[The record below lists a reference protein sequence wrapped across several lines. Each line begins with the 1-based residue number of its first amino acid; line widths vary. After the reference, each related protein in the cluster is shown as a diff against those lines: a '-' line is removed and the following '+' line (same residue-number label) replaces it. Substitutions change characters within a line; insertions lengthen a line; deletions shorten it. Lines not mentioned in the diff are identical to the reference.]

1 MSALLPLKR
10 SIPSLRVAL
19 PTFQVFAANTGV
31 GKTLLSA
38 ALCRAA
44 ARAPVTALERKQWTR
59 ERDSSTPGRKVFY
72 IKPVQTGYPEDS
84 DARHVQQFCGSKRV
98 DAKTLF
104 TYREPAGA
112 HLCAVQENR
121 PVSDAELL
129 AATRKAVD
137 EAWTDVQESQTPGIV
152 FLETAGGVASPV
164 MSGTPQAS
172 AFRPLRYPTILV
184 GDANLGGVSTTLSAY
199 ESLILRGYEVSA
211 VLMFSNPKYRNHE
224 AIAEQIASSI
234 PLQVFDLP
242 PNPPTPR
249 SGTELEMD
257 QKLQDYT
264 NLMVWYEGSDA
275 AAGNVIE
282 KLLASHER
290 RISTLE
296 HMAAKGES
304 KVWWPFT
311 QHTAVKSTTVIDSAY
326 DDSFTVYNPLQTA
339 AGIIG
344 SHEPG
349 TATDSYDACAS
360 WWTQSLGHARLPLA
374 LTAVNTASRYGHVI
388 FPECVHEPALDL
400 AEGLLRSVGKGWG
413 SRVFYTDN
421 GSTGMEVALKAGLR
435 VVEKAM
441 IESGTL
447 PAKKE
452 LGVVG
457 IEGGYHGDTIG
468 VMDAASPT
476 IYNEEVN
483 WYKPRGVWFDPPTV
497 SFNNGQYHV
506 RIPDSIGAEGTTPI
520 FQSLSDLF
528 SDSRSETHAK
538 MYAAHIQQKLTDYT
552 ASGNPLG
559 CLIIEPLL
567 LGAGGMIF
575 VDPLFQK
582 VLVSAVRAMRIPLP
596 VIYDEVFV
604 GFHRLGLGIASPGS
618 QLLGAHPDIACYAKN
633 MSGGIV
639 PTSAT
644 VVADRIYRAFEG
656 ETKKDALL
664 HGHSYTA
671 APVGCAVAA
680 KALGMYEEMVES
692 VRKSAGPTFTPQVR
706 KHALPGTVGPAIWSE
721 DLIDAL
727 SHLPS
732 VDGIVCLG
740 SVLAIE
746 LAAAEKGYAASRTSG
761 AIVDALRARGVFA
774 RPLGNVVYLMTPYV
788 NAEDAADG
796 VAKVEAALREL
807 LLVK

>member
-10 SIPSLRVAL
+10 SIPSLRAAL
-19 PTFQVFAANTGV
+19 PTYQVFAANTGV

-44 ARAPVTALERKQWTR
+44 ARAPVSAFERNQWSKD
-59 ERDSSTPGRKVFY
+59 RDTPAYGRKVFY

-84 DARHVQQFCGSKRV
+84 DARHVQQFCKS
-98 DAKTLF
+98 AATKTLY

-112 HLCAVQENR
+112 HLCAAQENR

-129 AATRKAVD
+129 TATRKAVD
-137 EAWTDVQESQTPGIV
+137 EAWEDVRASQTPGIV
-152 FLETAGGVASPV
+152 FLETAGGVVSPV

-172 AFRPLRYPTILV
+172 AFRPLRYPTVLV

-199 ESLILRGYEVSA
+199 ESLVLRGYDVSA
-211 VLMFSNPKYRNHE
+211 VLMFNNPKYRNHE
-224 AIAEQIASSI
+224 AIAEQIDAAI
-234 PLQVFDLP
+234 PLHVFDLP
-242 PNPPTPR
+242 PDPPRPR
-249 SGTELEMD
+249 SGKELEVD

-264 NLMVWYEGSDA
+264 NMMVWYEGSDA
-275 AAGNVIE
+275 AAGQVVQG
-282 KLLASHER
+282 LLNIHER

-296 HMAAKGES
+296 HMAAEGES

-326 DDSFTVYNPLQTA
+326 QDSFTLYNPLQA
-339 AGIIG
+339 ASGA
-344 SHEPG
+344 SSSQEPG
-349 TATDSYDACAS
+349 TATASYDACAS

-374 LTAVNTASRYGHVI
+374 LTAVKTASRYGHVI

-441 IESGTL
+441 IRAGSL
-447 PAKKE
+447 PANKE

-483 WYKPRGVWFDPPTV
+483 WYRPRGVWFDPPTV
-497 SFNNGQYHV
+497 SYNNGKYQV
-506 RIPDSIGAEGTTPI
+506 RIPDSFAAKGVSSSY
-520 FQSLSDLF
+520 QSLSDLF
-528 SDSRSETHAK
+528 SDSRLETHAK
-538 MYAAHIQQKLTDYT
+538 LYAAHIQQKLAEYT

-559 CLIIEPLL
+559 ALIIEPLL

-582 VLVSAVRAMRIPLP
+582 VLVSTVRALPIPLP

-604 GFHRLGLGIASPGS
+604 GFHRLGLGLASPGS

-644 VVADRIYRAFEG
+644 VVADRIYKAFEG

-680 KALGMYEEMVES
+680 KALGMYEGMVES
-692 VRKSAGPTFTPQVR
+692 ARKSTGVNAAPAQGR

-721 DLIDAL
+721 DLIEAL
-727 SHLPS
+727 SHLPT
-732 VDGIVCLG
+732 VDGIVSLG

-746 LAAAEKGYAASRTSG
+746 LAATEKGYAASRTSG
-761 AIVDALRARGVFA
+761 AVVNALRARGVFA
-774 RPLGNVVYLMTPYV
+774 RPLGNVVYLMAPYV
-788 NAEDAADG
+788 SATEAADG
-796 VAKVEAALREL
+796 VTKVEAALREL